1 MVDILKFF
9 VPKEEKF
16 FDMMKE
22 QAENILKGAEKLN
35 SFIKDFE
42 KLNAEERSER
52 IKEIKEI
59 EHKGDEITH
68 YIIETLNKTFLTPI
82 DREDIYQTIVKM
94 DDILDLIYTTSK
106 RLELYDIKKLDNHII
121 RFGDIIQKTVTEIH
135 NVILSLKGTKN
146 IQEFCIKV
154 HTLEN
159 EADEVH
165 DAAISRLFNNGMKEI
180 DIIKFKDIYDFL
192 ESIVDPAEDLA
203 NVVEGIV
210 VKHA

>member
-1 MVDILKFF
+1 MEQFLKQ
-9 VPKEEKF
+9 KI
-16 FDMMKE
+16 
-22 QAENILKGAEKLN
+22 EN
-35 SFIKDFE
+35 
-42 KLNAEERSER
+42 
-52 IKEIKEI
+52 
-59 EHKGDEITH
+59 KGDEITH

-94 DDILDLIYTTSK
+94 DDVLDLIYTTSK
-106 RLELYDIKKLDNHII
+106 RLELYNIKKLDDYII
-121 RFGDIIQKTVTEIH
+121 RFGDIIQKTITEIH
-135 NVILSLKGTKN
+135 NVILSLKGAKN
-146 IQEFCIKV
+146 IKEFCIKV

-165 DAAISRLFNNGMKEI
+165 DAAINTLFSNGMKEI

-192 ESIVDPAEDLA
+192 ESIVDTAEDLA

>member
-16 FDMMKE
+16 FDMMRE
-22 QAENILKGAEKLN
+22 QAENIMQGAEKLN
-35 SFIKDFE
+35 IFIKDFE
-42 KLNAEERSER
+42 KLNDKERSER
-52 IKEIKEI
+52 VKEIKEI

-94 DDILDLIYTTSK
+94 DDVLDLIYTTSK
-106 RLELYDIKKLDNHII
+106 RLELYNIKKLDDYII
-121 RFGDIIQKTVTEIH
+121 RFGDIIQKTITEIH
-135 NVILSLKGTKN
+135 NVILSLKGAKN
-146 IQEFCIKV
+146 IKEFCIKV

-165 DAAISRLFNNGMKEI
+165 DAAINTLFSNGMKEI

-192 ESIVDPAEDLA
+192 ESIVDTAEDLA

>member
-42 KLNAEERSER
+42 ELNAEERSER

-135 NVILSLKGTKN
+135 NVIL
-146 IQEFCIKV
+146 
-154 HTLEN
+154 
-159 EADEVH
+159 
-165 DAAISRLFNNGMKEI
+165 
-180 DIIKFKDIYDFL
+180 
-192 ESIVDPAEDLA
+192 
-203 NVVEGIV
+203 
-210 VKHA
+210 